1 MSDDPRHRD
10 ARDERLSTYLSGE
23 MSPEDAARFEDD
35 LAADPR
41 LRAQLDVLADALVVL
56 HGADDVAEPDGLD
69 QRLHERLAQER
80 AQDAPG
86 AVDAGTTAAG
96 TVTDLDDHR
105 RRRTRSTT
113 WWAGIGT
120 AAAVVAAAAVMGANA
135 LSGMGGMGAS
145 GVSAEGGD
153 DAAVDMAQESAVQ
166 EDTAEAGAAFAD
178 GPVIVQDGARVRSEA
193 ALARRY
199 DGLPEVAAV
208 LGTPVTDAGEVA
220 DRYRAEVGGTA
231 AAQSQARAG
240 AGTDDGGELSGDSP
254 VVSAAPE
261 PDFARCLDT
270 VSEGADEPLVVARV
284 ETLHYRQTPAIAYV
298 LVTASPG
305 AAALDRTEVWV
316 VAAADCRTLVFQ
328 QS

>member
-10 ARDERLSTYLSGE
+10 AGDERLSTYLSGE

-105 RRRTRSTT
+105 RCRSPPTRSSS
-113 WWAGIGT
+113 GS
-120 AAAVVAAAAVMGANA
+120 AAAVMGANA